1 MDPVV
6 ELRPMASTD
15 LPAVMQLLADTPQA
29 PVWREADYRSFFRAQ
44 NIHPEEPAD
53 PLRRRAWVLSAEG
66 AVFGFAAA
74 ALLTTGGASECEL
87 EFIVVSPGIRNRGY
101 GAGLIDAVLEWA
113 QASGAQT
120 IRLEVRESN
129 TPAIRLYQRHGFR
142 RNGQRR
148 GYYRAPDEDAILMEA
163 HLSAPPP
170 SDAAPSL
177 TPPDGGR
184 SVVAEE

>member
-29 PVWREADYRSFFRAQ
+29 PVWREADYHSFFRAQ
-44 NIHPEEPAD
+44 KIHPEEPAD

-101 GAGLIDAVLEWA
+101 GAA
-113 QASGAQT
+113 
-120 IRLEVRESN
+120 
-129 TPAIRLYQRHGFR
+129 
-142 RNGQRR
+142 
-148 GYYRAPDEDAILMEA
+148 
-163 HLSAPPP
+163 
-170 SDAAPSL
+170 
-177 TPPDGGR
+177 
-184 SVVAEE
+184 